1 LCIIILKEEKTWY
14 KIKHP
19 HSHSGLSEELMQ
31 QQSSLLVP
39 SKLGWARDETHRS
52 RKTKMKRRG
61 GKGKVIKTRKR
72 GKYNKNG
79 NTKKATKD
87 KQKERKKTN
96 IKSNERGGTEDQ
108 GSST

>member
-1 LCIIILKEEKTWY
+1 
-14 KIKHP
+14 
-19 HSHSGLSEELMQ
+19 
-31 QQSSLLVP
+31 
-39 SKLGWARDETHRS
+39 
-52 RKTKMKRRG
+52 MKRRG
-61 GKGKVIKTRKR
+61 GKGRVIKNRKR

-108 GSST
+108 DSST